1 MNSEL
6 SSIEYFNA
14 IVQTIIV
21 IVNRLTDDAII
32 FDDINTLEREI
43 KNINPNTI
51 AKNVLNIYS
60 YKNLAQWLSQ
70 TIEIPV
76 SFVSRYST
84 AFSIFRP

>member
-1 MNSEL
+1 M
-6 SSIEYFNA
+6 
-14 IVQTIIV
+14 QTIIV